1 MSATER
7 VAKFIVETRLENIPD
22 HVVSAAKTSIK
33 DTICVSLA
41 ASPEPVADYI
51 SAYIRG
57 MSESGP
63 ATVIGKGLKT
73 SPPWAALANGTI
85 GHALDFDDTNWS
97 MLGHT
102 SAAALPAALAQDEAQ
117 GTSGRDILEAYII
130 GFEVAS
136 KLGGRNASR
145 HLRQWLAPYM
155 CSGNHGGCR
164 CRCSPARDGLRANF
178 SSPWVCRITTGLLLS
193 RKDICDLDN
202 SCFSYFLKYFLNID
216 IGPIAF
222 FFCNIS
228 VRFTLLC
235 RISMII
241 TTNYYSKGL
250 ALEDINC
257 DLPACYRHR
266 RRHNRRR
273 YFSFL
278 ASL

>member
-1 MSATER
+1 MTTVRVDDNLIQAAIAHSAGTPVLIMDTATLKATAAVFAAYAPALATYYAVKANADPAVLR
-7 VAKFIVETRLENIPD
+7 V
-22 HVVSAAKTSIK
+22 
-33 DTICVSLA
+33 LA
-41 ASPEPVADYI
+41 AE
-51 SAYIRG
+51 G
-57 MSESGP
+57 
-63 ATVIGKGLKT
+63 
-73 SPPWAALANGTI
+73 
-85 GHALDFDDTNWS
+85 
-97 MLGHT
+97 
-102 SAAALPAALAQDEAQ
+102 
-117 GTSGRDILEAYII
+117 I